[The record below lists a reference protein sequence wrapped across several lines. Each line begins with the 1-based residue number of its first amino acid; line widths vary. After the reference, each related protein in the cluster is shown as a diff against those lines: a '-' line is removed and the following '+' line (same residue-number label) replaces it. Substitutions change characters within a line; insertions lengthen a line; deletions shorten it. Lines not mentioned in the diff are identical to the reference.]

1 MLSFPVIKRVQGCSQ
16 QRTRI
21 QVTSECIN
29 FAQRTP
35 RCAMHSR
42 EYSACLFVYFF
53 ECFVGLFELITF
65 DPFYK
70 SNNTLILRAL
80 AELQHDFGHSQ
91 CYANRTRP
99 TPRLVRFASL
109 QMSSMHV
116 ALPLMHSE
124 MCIISIL
131 HIVHSFIILGIH
143 ISKFDISVH
152 SYKSIYQ

>member
-1 MLSFPVIKRVQGCSQ
+1 
-16 QRTRI
+16 
-21 QVTSECIN
+21 
-29 FAQRTP
+29 
-35 RCAMHSR
+35 MHSR

-53 ECFVGLFELITF
+53 ERFVGLFELITF

-109 QMSSMHV
+109 QMSSVHV

-124 MCIISIL
+124 TCIISIL
-131 HIVHSFIILGIH
+131 AYNVEYEIKESPMNN
-143 ISKFDISVH
+143 S
-152 SYKSIYQ
+152 